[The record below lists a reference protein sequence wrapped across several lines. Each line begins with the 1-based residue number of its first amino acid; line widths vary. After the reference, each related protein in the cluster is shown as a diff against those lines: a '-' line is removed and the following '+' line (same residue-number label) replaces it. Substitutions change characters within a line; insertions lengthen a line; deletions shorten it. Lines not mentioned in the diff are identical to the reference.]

1 MSLSAPAAPV
11 THSWEIRGPAVV
23 TGAGQGLGRAFALAL
38 AGAGVAVAV
47 ADRAGDRARA
57 VTAEIEAAG
66 GRALAVE
73 VDVADEASVSDLA
86 AAVGT
91 GLGLGPPAVLVN
103 NAAIFSTL
111 RMGPFDEI
119 DPAVWDQVLRVNVT
133 GTWLACRALVPLMA
147 QAGYGKV
154 VNISSATIWT
164 GRPGY
169 LHYVTSKA
177 ALLGLTRAL
186 AAEVGGS
193 GVRVNAITPGST
205 ETEVRRDTI
214 TPQSRSVMAEATALR
229 RVQVPSDLIGAL
241 LFLSSTASDFVTGQ
255 TVNVDGG
262 LAFH

>member
-1 MSLSAPAAPV
+1 MTEAGAVADLA
-11 THSWEIRGPAVV
+11 HSWEIRGPAVV

-47 ADRAGDRARA
+47 ADRAGDQAIA
-57 VTAEIEAAG
+57 VAAEIEAAG
-66 GRALAVE
+66 GTSIPVQ
-73 VDVADEASVSDLA
+73 VDVSDEASVSALA
-86 AAVGT
+86 AAVLADLGT
-91 GLGLGPPAVLVN
+91 PAVLVN

-111 RMGPFDEI
+111 QMGPFDQIE
-119 DPAVWDQVLRVNVT
+119 PAVWDQVMRVNVT
-133 GTWLACRALVPLMA
+133 GTWLACRALVPLMSA
-147 QAGYGKV
+147 AGYGKV

-186 AAEVGGS
+186 AAEVGPS

-205 ETEVRRDTI
+205 ETEIRRDTI
-214 TPQSRSVMAEATALR
+214 TAQSRSLMAEATALR
-229 RVQVPSDLIGAL
+229 RAQVPADLIGAV
-241 LFLSSTASDFVTGQ
+241 LFLSSTSSDFVTGQ